1 MDIKYKIFDPS
12 GNITALVEGDSF
24 TPEERIAIND
34 AIMAK
39 HAEVEQVGFLSDGAP
54 AMTMAGGE
62 FCGNATRSAVLAY
75 LLQHDRTDAGEYCT
89 AHSAVSMHI
98 RTCGKDIDGGAEDMP
113 VNVPCDTEVW
123 CRIPVGGYQICR
135 LDEETIRVDLDGI
148 SFLIKESPVLERLES
163 QFDARSRDAGLKA
176 EAARLLSESGIDND
190 ALGVIF
196 KKASADAGYVEI
208 VPAIWVKAVDTM
220 FLENACGSGSIAAS
234 LAEAFAGRTAAE
246 YTIMQPSGK
255 PLIITHEKDETGT
268 VQAAHFRGPI
278 ACDGVTHTLQV

>member
-12 GNITALVEGDSF
+12 GNITALVEGDHF
-24 TPEERIAIND
+24 TPEERIVIND

-75 LLQHDRTDAGEYCT
+75 LLQGDGT
-89 AHSAVSMHI
+89 ASNSSGISLNI
-98 RTCGKDIDGGAEDMP
+98 RTCGKDIDGGAAE
-113 VNVPCDTEVW
+113 VPASAPSEIEVW
-123 CRIPVGGYQICR
+123 CRIPVGGYQICQ

-148 SFLIKESPVLERLES
+148 SFLIKESPVLEKLES
-163 QFDARSRDAGLKA
+163 QFDADSRDAGLKA

-196 KKASADAGYVEI
+196 KRASAGAGYVEI

-220 FLENACGSGSIAAS
+220 FLENACGSGSIAVS

-246 YTIMQPSGK
+246 YMIMQPSGR
-255 PLIITHEKDETGT
+255 PLIITHEKDSAGT

-278 ACDGVTHTLQV
+278 RYDGVLHTLQL